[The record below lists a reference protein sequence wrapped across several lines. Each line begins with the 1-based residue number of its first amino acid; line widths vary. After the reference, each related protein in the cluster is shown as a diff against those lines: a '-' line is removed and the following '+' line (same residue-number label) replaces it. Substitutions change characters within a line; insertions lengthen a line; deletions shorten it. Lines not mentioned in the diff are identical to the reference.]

1 MASVTLTG
9 IAKHYGAVEVIRS
22 LDLKVEDGS
31 FCALLGPSGCGK
43 STMLRMIAGLETV
56 SDGTV
61 QIGDLD
67 VTHTEPAK
75 RGVAMVFQSYA
86 LYPHLTVAQN
96 ICFSLSLAGESKA
109 KQAEAAARV
118 AKMLQ
123 LEPLLARRP
132 AELSGGQRQ
141 RVAIGRALVRDPKVF
156 LFDEPLS
163 NLDALLRGQMRL
175 ELARLHAELGRTM
188 IYVTHDQVEAMT
200 LADKIVVLDKGQI
213 SQSGAPLALYNAP
226 ANRFVAGFIGSPAMN
241 FLPGLASADL
251 SGLTVRFGGSTLTLP
266 ARGDFTGDRPVDLGV
281 RPEDIT
287 LVNPGDGGLQGH
299 VTVVEALGNTTFVHV
314 DTSLGQINVEADPT
328 LRLEPGAAVGLKLNP
343 AKVHVFDDT
352 GRAMPRV

>member
-1 MASVTLTG
+1 MSKTNVNALSHSGGGAEHFGASHVEMRAGSQTLRPRR
-9 IAKHYGAVEVIRS
+9 V
-22 LDLKVEDGS
+22 DLHAS
-31 FCALLGPSGCGK
+31 FQQ
-43 STMLRMIAGLETV
+43 LRRE
-56 SDGTV
+56 
-61 QIGDLD
+61 
-67 VTHTEPAK
+67 
-75 RGVAMVFQSYA
+75 
-86 LYPHLTVAQN
+86 LY
-96 ICFSLSLAGESKA
+96 
-109 KQAEAAARV
+109 
-118 AKMLQ
+118 
-123 LEPLLARRP
+123 RR
-132 AELSGGQRQ
+132 AEL
-141 RVAIGRALVRDPKVF
+141 RV
-156 LFDEPLS
+156 E
-163 NLDALLRGQMRL
+163 MRV
-175 ELARLHAELGRTM
+175 EIARLHSEIGATM

-241 FLPGLASADL
+241 FLAGLASADL

-328 LRLEPGAAVGLKLNP
+328 LRLEPGAAVGLNLNP